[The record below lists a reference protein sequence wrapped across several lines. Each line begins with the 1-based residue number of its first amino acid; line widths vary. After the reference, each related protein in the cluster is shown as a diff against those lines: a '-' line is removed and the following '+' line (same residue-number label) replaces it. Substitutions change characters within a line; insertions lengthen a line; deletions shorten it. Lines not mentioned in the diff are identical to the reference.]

1 MVKISQNTDEF
12 LDGIMNGE
20 NIDFEVMS
28 SEDSDQ

>member
-20 NIDFEVMS
+20 SIDLEVMS
-28 SEDSDQ
+28 LEDSDQ